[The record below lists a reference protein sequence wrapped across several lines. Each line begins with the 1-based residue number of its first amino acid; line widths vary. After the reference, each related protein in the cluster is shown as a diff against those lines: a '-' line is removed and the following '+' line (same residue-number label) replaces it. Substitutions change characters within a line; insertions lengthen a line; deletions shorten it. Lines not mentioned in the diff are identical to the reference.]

1 MIKIL
6 FDVTLGQYILV
17 NFFKGEQDLIYTCK
31 KENRVRE
38 LYNIINKRLDKE
50 NEKWIDSILL
60 GIEEHVVNEYLICV
74 EELRNFN

>member
-6 FDVTLGQYILV
+6 FDTTLGQYILV

-38 LYNIINKRLDKE
+38 LYEIINRRLDKE
-50 NEKWIDSILL
+50 NEKWIDSILI
-60 GIEEHVVNEYLICV
+60 GIEEYEVNESLICK
-74 EELRNFN
+74 EELKNFS